1 MKLSLDAAALAT
13 INGPL
18 AGANAAYAMS
28 FPGDPTAR
36 QPLHTVYGGAQ
47 LFSKEL
53 PAKLGSAALRHLHA
67 YAPDAA
73 SMAAALGMD
82 PDLAARVYPRVV
94 EKLERE
100 PVEDF
105 RIDFEDGFGIRPDAE
120 EDVQAGRC
128 AAELAEAVGS
138 GTAPP
143 FYGIRIKNL
152 GQEMAGR
159 ALRTLDLFVTGLV
172 AASGGHVPE
181 GFVITV
187 PKITSAA
194 QVTAV
199 ATACDLL
206 EAKLDVAE
214 GSLKLELMVELPQT
228 LLDPAGR
235 CVLPDLVAAARGR
248 CTGAHFGTY
257 DYTASVNITAAHQ
270 VMDHPSCAFAL
281 HLMQVALSGRGV
293 FLSDGATN
301 VMPVGPHRGPELSPS
316 QQAENAEVV
325 HRAWRLS
332 AKHIANSLRLGFYQ
346 GWDLHPGQL
355 PVRYAASYAFFL
367 AGLEPATE
375 RLSNFVEKAGQATL
389 VGDVFDDAATGQG
402 LLNYFLRALACGAIS
417 LEEAEATGLSAEE
430 IRGRSFL
437 AILERQRAT

>member
-1 MKLSLDAAALAT
+1 MKLTLDLDALSS
-13 INGPL
+13 IQEPL
-18 AGANAAYAMS
+18 AQANATHAVA

-53 PAKLGSAALRHLHA
+53 PAKLGGAALRHLAA

-73 SMAAALGMD
+73 SLADALGMD
-82 PDLAARVYPRVV
+82 AALAEQVYPRVL

-105 RIDFEDGFGIRPDAE
+105 RIDFEDGFGIRPDVE
-120 EDVQAGRC
+120 EDVQAVRC
-128 AAELAEAVGS
+128 AAELAEAIGAGS
-138 GTAPP
+138 APP
-143 FYGIRIKNL
+143 FFGIRIKNL
-152 GQEMAGR
+152 GPEMAGR

-172 AASGGHVPE
+172 AASGGQVPA
-181 GFVITV
+181 GFVVTV
-187 PKITSAA
+187 PKITCAA
-194 QVTAV
+194 QVSAV

-206 EAKLDVAE
+206 ERKLGVAP

-228 LLDPAGR
+228 LLDPQGR
-235 CVLPDLVAAARGR
+235 CVLPDLVDAARGR

-281 HLMQVALSGRGV
+281 HLMQVALSGRGI

-301 VMPVGPHRGPELSPS
+301 VMPVGPHQGAELSEE
-316 QQAENAEVV
+316 QHAANVEVV

-332 AKHIANSLRLGFYQ
+332 AKHITNSLRLGFYQ

-355 PVRYAASYAFFL
+355 PIRYAASYAFFL
-367 AGLEPATE
+367 SGLDAATE
-375 RLSNFVEKAGQATL
+375 RLSNFVQKAGQATL

-417 LEEAEATGLSAEE
+417 LEEAEATGLTAEQ

-437 AILERQRAT
+437 AILEAQRAT